1 MKLRPV
7 FFGLLIAGVGV
18 ALLALYMHRFE
29 QEVSGGSRISLL
41 VAVSPIERGKP
52 ITADMLGTRSVPQA
66 YVDDREI
73 RASEK
78 ERVLS
83 LHAVNNVPVL
93 QTLAWSD
100 VIAASDDQRDLSTL
114 VQPGNRGMPIF
125 VQNEDILQL
134 IRPGDFV
141 DVLSVVGDAQEASVL
156 VQRVLVLAAG
166 VETSTDRSQDSK
178 KARPRMLT
186 LSVSLE
192 EAQLLAL
199 AQSSGHLSI
208 VVRNPNDQR
217 VNENVPDVSRS
228 ALFDPVA
235 RSAVQTSRHR
245 GPVKIVAE
253 TGK

>member
-18 ALLALYMHRFE
+18 ALLALYMRRFE
-29 QEVSGGSRISLL
+29 QEVSGGSRIGIL
-41 VAVSPIERGKP
+41 VAVTPIERGKP
-52 ITADMLGTRSVPQA
+52 ITADMLGTRSIPQA
-66 YVDDREI
+66 YVDDRQI
-73 RASEK
+73 RATDKEK
-78 ERVLS
+78 VLN
-83 LHAVNNVPVL
+83 LRAVANVPVL
-93 QTLAWSD
+93 QMLAWSD
-100 VIAASDDQRDLSTL
+100 VITASDDQRDLSTL

-125 VQNEDILQL
+125 VQTEEILEL

-166 VETSTDRSQDSK
+166 VETSGERSTEK
-178 KARPRMLT
+178 KSARPRMLT

-199 AQSSGHLSI
+199 AQTSGKLSV

-217 VNENVPDVSRS
+217 VNENIPDVSRS

-235 RSAVQTSRHR
+235 RQVVQTTRNR
-245 GPVKIVAE
+245 GPIKLTPE
-253 TGK
+253 LK